1 MRACAFLAVAVL
13 LVAALLP
20 TLCPQAAWAEGGAVP
35 QVVGSFDKESYAAGE
50 GATVTFRVTNDGTAA
65 WSGARLEV
73 RLPQGMK
80 LAGEGASTV
89 AERETLPVGET
100 LELRVPVAFEAGFF
114 GTALASTGDG
124 TPGAALALTALAAA
138 ILVLLAAGTL
148 SRDRVRARRSRSG
161 MSVLLAA
168 VLVAGLAPA
177 LPVKAFGDEG
187 GSPEPT
193 VFLGEAVCSSP
204 AATVTA
210 AFTIRNSNETAS
222 PVANVAVADGQAV
235 PASAKYA
242 LVEVVSD
249 LPFADG
255 LSSATV
261 RLGDSFEGLQVT
273 SVERTGDNTAVV
285 RVEGG
290 APSGSDGLIVF
301 DEGSFTDGRAV
312 GGAAVSV
319 EAATLSFDAD
329 GSSYGN
335 GAFTLPVSVENG
347 RFACTASAQDWLF
360 RDGAGLAAT
369 SFSVDPDDNRR
380 GTLTV
385 RADQAIASDQVAAL
399 SAALDPN
406 ASQLFLAPAALVGEA
421 GASLAADA
429 IEGRAGTL
437 AEAASAVPYGAVE
450 ATGVVRNADG
460 SLTVTSKVTLGAKDG
475 SVHLTDLARQII
487 LPGQEKEN
495 GLLEN
500 SQVELGSI
508 LDDGRGFDFT
518 FDIDADTAA
527 SWYGPFKESDQ
538 SEAEAEQQFLVEIT
552 QLMCGREVDL
562 VGGAVLNAYGI
573 QQGNSAIIL
582 SNVSSLDELNGVAV
596 ASSSEEDAKKAFEA
610 LEKIVSAIGWFS
622 AGGEGAASGISELL
636 GLIAAMI
643 DPSPKIT
650 LQDIYDELQ
659 QMKGQLSRMETSI
672 DRMAVELQAVD
683 KRAGFDSEWYEVKWR
698 IDHLSSYGGLYT
710 TLASKLDAGSADDD
724 LATVMKANEKLLNQ
738 YASAIDKKDKLLGT
752 TVYTDTRSLG
762 TLILGTGQ
770 KDIVSDYYNWLET
783 YYNWDPETFVAK
795 DEYLASVMMAYLYGY
810 GASMAYLNVKASQE
824 DPDDPFGEGDNAVYV
839 SSMRELKEQT
849 GQVVKKLA
857 GEVGTDSKGKAT
869 IAKKSAYRQAT
880 EPLPGDGYAT
890 GYVRNLLNNRS
901 YPLGKYMLQD
911 IYADK
916 SPNFYTSVEKD
927 RLYPYTF
934 NGDINLAQFQQMVAN
949 LPQVRG
955 LGGTYAEVD
964 SLWKELEALGF
975 NLDGCYGG
983 GSNIEHHP
991 AWLYWH
997 KTPLNMIAVSD
1008 ATYHKLKDRTAIE
1021 HVRSMTLDVFD
1032 MKTGQVVRDV
1042 MVSHH
1047 EEHWSC
1053 GASEWQY
1060 KHDIYP
1066 VCTIVDHPLH

>member
-1 MRACAFLAVAVL
+1 MHLA
-13 LVAALLP
+13 
-20 TLCPQAAWAEGGAVP
+20 
-35 QVVGSFDKESYAAGE
+35 
-50 GATVTFRVTNDGTAA
+50 
-65 WSGARLEV
+65 
-73 RLPQGMK
+73 
-80 LAGEGASTV
+80 
-89 AERETLPVGET
+89 
-100 LELRVPVAFEAGFF
+100 
-114 GTALASTGDG
+114 
-124 TPGAALALTALAAA
+124 
-138 ILVLLAAGTL
+138 
-148 SRDRVRARRSRSG
+148 
-161 MSVLLAA
+161 
-168 VLVAGLAPA
+168 
-177 LPVKAFGDEG
+177 
-187 GSPEPT
+187 
-193 VFLGEAVCSSP
+193 
-204 AATVTA
+204 
-210 AFTIRNSNETAS
+210 
-222 PVANVAVADGQAV
+222 
-235 PASAKYA
+235 
-242 LVEVVSD
+242 
-249 LPFADG
+249 
-255 LSSATV
+255 
-261 RLGDSFEGLQVT
+261 
-273 SVERTGDNTAVV
+273 
-285 RVEGG
+285 
-290 APSGSDGLIVF
+290 
-301 DEGSFTDGRAV
+301 
-312 GGAAVSV
+312 
-319 EAATLSFDAD
+319 
-329 GSSYGN
+329 
-335 GAFTLPVSVENG
+335 
-347 RFACTASAQDWLF
+347 
-360 RDGAGLAAT
+360 
-369 SFSVDPDDNRR
+369 
-380 GTLTV
+380 
-385 RADQAIASDQVAAL
+385 
-399 SAALDPN
+399 
-406 ASQLFLAPAALVGEA
+406 
-421 GASLAADA
+421 
-429 IEGRAGTL
+429 
-437 AEAASAVPYGAVE
+437 
-450 ATGVVRNADG
+450 
-460 SLTVTSKVTLGAKDG
+460 
-475 SVHLTDLARQII
+475 DLARQII

-518 FDIDADTAA
+518 FDIDAETAA
-527 SWYGPFKESDQ
+527 SWYAPFKESGQ

-562 VGGAVLNAYGI
+562 VGDVVLNAYGI
-573 QQGNSAIIL
+573 PQGNSTIIL

-622 AGGEGAASGISELL
+622 AGGEGPASGISELL

-643 DPSPKIT
+643 DPSPEIT
-650 LQDIYDELQ
+650 LQDIYNELQ

-724 LATVMKANEKLLNQ
+724 LATVMEANEKLLNQ

-752 TVYTDTRSLG
+752 TVYTDTMSLG

-839 SSMRELKEQT
+839 SSMRELKEQA

-857 GEVGTDSKGKAT
+857 GEVGTDSEGKAT

-880 EPLPGDGYAT
+880 EPLPGDGYVT

>member
-1 MRACAFLAVAVL
+1 M
-13 LVAALLP
+13 
-20 TLCPQAAWAEGGAVP
+20 
-35 QVVGSFDKESYAAGE
+35 
-50 GATVTFRVTNDGTAA
+50 
-65 WSGARLEV
+65 
-73 RLPQGMK
+73 
-80 LAGEGASTV
+80 
-89 AERETLPVGET
+89 
-100 LELRVPVAFEAGFF
+100 
-114 GTALASTGDG
+114 
-124 TPGAALALTALAAA
+124 
-138 ILVLLAAGTL
+138 
-148 SRDRVRARRSRSG
+148 
-161 MSVLLAA
+161 
-168 VLVAGLAPA
+168 
-177 LPVKAFGDEG
+177 
-187 GSPEPT
+187 
-193 VFLGEAVCSSP
+193 
-204 AATVTA
+204 
-210 AFTIRNSNETAS
+210 
-222 PVANVAVADGQAV
+222 
-235 PASAKYA
+235 
-242 LVEVVSD
+242 
-249 LPFADG
+249 
-255 LSSATV
+255 
-261 RLGDSFEGLQVT
+261 
-273 SVERTGDNTAVV
+273 
-285 RVEGG
+285 
-290 APSGSDGLIVF
+290 
-301 DEGSFTDGRAV
+301 

-329 GSSYGN
+329 GSSYEN

-360 RDGAGLAAT
+360 VDGAGLAAT

-380 GTLTV
+380 GTLMV
-385 RADQAIASDQVAAL
+385 RADQESASDQVAAL

-406 ASQLFLAPAALVGEA
+406 ASQLFLALVGEA

-475 SVHLTDLARQII
+475 SVHLADLARQII

-518 FDIDADTAA
+518 FDIDAETAA
-527 SWYGPFKESDQ
+527 SWYAPFKESGQ

-562 VGGAVLNAYGI
+562 VGDVVLNAYGI
-573 QQGNSAIIL
+573 PQGNSTIIL

-622 AGGEGAASGISELL
+622 AGGEGPASGISELL

-643 DPSPKIT
+643 DPSPEIT
-650 LQDIYDELQ
+650 LQDIYNELQ

-724 LATVMKANEKLLNQ
+724 LATVMEANEKLLNQ

-752 TVYTDTRSLG
+752 TVYTDTMSLG

-839 SSMRELKEQT
+839 SSMRELKEQA

-857 GEVGTDSKGKAT
+857 GEVGTDSEGKATIAKKSAYRQATLILGTGQKDIVSDYYNWLETYYNWDPETFVAKDEYLASVMMAYLYGYGASMAYLNVKASQEDPDDPFGEGDNAVYVSSMRELKEQAGQVVKKLAGEVGTDSEGKAT

-880 EPLPGDGYAT
+880 EPLPGDGYVT

>member
-13 LVAALLP
+13 LAAALLP
-20 TLCPQAAWAEGGAVP
+20 TLCPQAAWAEEGAVP

-73 RLPQGMK
+73 RLPQGVK

-177 LPVKAFGDEG
+177 LPAKAFGDEG

-235 PASAKYA
+235 PASAKYT

-290 APSGSDGLIVF
+290 APSGSDGFIVF

-360 RDGAGLAAT
+360 VDGAGLAAT

-385 RADQAIASDQVAAL
+385 RADQESASDQVAAL

-406 ASQLFLAPAALVGEA
+406 ASQLFLVPAALVGEA

-450 ATGVVRNADG
+450 ATDVVRNDDG

-475 SVHLTDLARQII
+475 SI
-487 LPGQEKEN
+487 
-495 GLLEN
+495 
-500 SQVELGSI
+500 
-508 LDDGRGFDFT
+508 
-518 FDIDADTAA
+518 
-527 SWYGPFKESDQ
+527 
-538 SEAEAEQQFLVEIT
+538 
-552 QLMCGREVDL
+552 C
-562 VGGAVLNAYGI
+562 
-573 QQGNSAIIL
+573 
-582 SNVSSLDELNGVAV
+582 
-596 ASSSEEDAKKAFEA
+596 
-610 LEKIVSAIGWFS
+610 
-622 AGGEGAASGISELL
+622 
-636 GLIAAMI
+636 
-643 DPSPKIT
+643 
-650 LQDIYDELQ
+650 
-659 QMKGQLSRMETSI
+659 
-672 DRMAVELQAVD
+672 
-683 KRAGFDSEWYEVKWR
+683 
-698 IDHLSSYGGLYT
+698 
-710 TLASKLDAGSADDD
+710 
-724 LATVMKANEKLLNQ
+724 
-738 YASAIDKKDKLLGT
+738 
-752 TVYTDTRSLG
+752 
-762 TLILGTGQ
+762 
-770 KDIVSDYYNWLET
+770 
-783 YYNWDPETFVAK
+783 
-795 DEYLASVMMAYLYGY
+795 
-810 GASMAYLNVKASQE
+810 
-824 DPDDPFGEGDNAVYV
+824 
-839 SSMRELKEQT
+839 
-849 GQVVKKLA
+849 
-857 GEVGTDSKGKAT
+857 
-869 IAKKSAYRQAT
+869 
-880 EPLPGDGYAT
+880 
-890 GYVRNLLNNRS
+890 
-901 YPLGKYMLQD
+901 
-911 IYADK
+911 
-916 SPNFYTSVEKD
+916 
-927 RLYPYTF
+927 
-934 NGDINLAQFQQMVAN
+934 
-949 LPQVRG
+949 
-955 LGGTYAEVD
+955 
-964 SLWKELEALGF
+964 
-975 NLDGCYGG
+975 
-983 GSNIEHHP
+983 
-991 AWLYWH
+991 
-997 KTPLNMIAVSD
+997 
-1008 ATYHKLKDRTAIE
+1008 
-1021 HVRSMTLDVFD
+1021 
-1032 MKTGQVVRDV
+1032 
-1042 MVSHH
+1042 
-1047 EEHWSC
+1047 
-1053 GASEWQY
+1053 
-1060 KHDIYP
+1060 
-1066 VCTIVDHPLH
+1066 

>member
-1 MRACAFLAVAVL
+1 
-13 LVAALLP
+13 
-20 TLCPQAAWAEGGAVP
+20 
-35 QVVGSFDKESYAAGE
+35 
-50 GATVTFRVTNDGTAA
+50 
-65 WSGARLEV
+65 
-73 RLPQGMK
+73 
-80 LAGEGASTV
+80 
-89 AERETLPVGET
+89 
-100 LELRVPVAFEAGFF
+100 
-114 GTALASTGDG
+114 
-124 TPGAALALTALAAA
+124 
-138 ILVLLAAGTL
+138 
-148 SRDRVRARRSRSG
+148 
-161 MSVLLAA
+161 
-168 VLVAGLAPA
+168 
-177 LPVKAFGDEG
+177 
-187 GSPEPT
+187 
-193 VFLGEAVCSSP
+193 
-204 AATVTA
+204 
-210 AFTIRNSNETAS
+210 
-222 PVANVAVADGQAV
+222 
-235 PASAKYA
+235 
-242 LVEVVSD
+242 
-249 LPFADG
+249 
-255 LSSATV
+255 
-261 RLGDSFEGLQVT
+261 
-273 SVERTGDNTAVV
+273 
-285 RVEGG
+285 
-290 APSGSDGLIVF
+290 
-301 DEGSFTDGRAV
+301 
-312 GGAAVSV
+312 
-319 EAATLSFDAD
+319 
-329 GSSYGN
+329 
-335 GAFTLPVSVENG
+335 
-347 RFACTASAQDWLF
+347 
-360 RDGAGLAAT
+360 
-369 SFSVDPDDNRR
+369 
-380 GTLTV
+380 
-385 RADQAIASDQVAAL
+385 
-399 SAALDPN
+399 
-406 ASQLFLAPAALVGEA
+406 
-421 GASLAADA
+421 
-429 IEGRAGTL
+429 
-437 AEAASAVPYGAVE
+437 
-450 ATGVVRNADG
+450 
-460 SLTVTSKVTLGAKDG
+460 
-475 SVHLTDLARQII
+475 
-487 LPGQEKEN
+487 
-495 GLLEN
+495 
-500 SQVELGSI
+500 
-508 LDDGRGFDFT
+508 
-518 FDIDADTAA
+518 
-527 SWYGPFKESDQ
+527 
-538 SEAEAEQQFLVEIT
+538 
-552 QLMCGREVDL
+552 
-562 VGGAVLNAYGI
+562 
-573 QQGNSAIIL
+573 
-582 SNVSSLDELNGVAV
+582 
-596 ASSSEEDAKKAFEA
+596 
-610 LEKIVSAIGWFS
+610 
-622 AGGEGAASGISELL
+622 
-636 GLIAAMI
+636 
-643 DPSPKIT
+643 
-650 LQDIYDELQ
+650 
-659 QMKGQLSRMETSI
+659 
-672 DRMAVELQAVD
+672 MAVELQAVD

-724 LATVMKANEKLLNQ
+724 LATVMEANEKLLNQ

-752 TVYTDTRSLG
+752 TVYTDTMSLG

-839 SSMRELKEQT
+839 SSMRELKEQA

-857 GEVGTDSKGKAT
+857 GEVGTDSEGKAT

-880 EPLPGDGYAT
+880 EPLPGDGYVT

>member
-1 MRACAFLAVAVL
+1 MHLA
-13 LVAALLP
+13 
-20 TLCPQAAWAEGGAVP
+20 
-35 QVVGSFDKESYAAGE
+35 
-50 GATVTFRVTNDGTAA
+50 
-65 WSGARLEV
+65 
-73 RLPQGMK
+73 
-80 LAGEGASTV
+80 
-89 AERETLPVGET
+89 
-100 LELRVPVAFEAGFF
+100 
-114 GTALASTGDG
+114 
-124 TPGAALALTALAAA
+124 
-138 ILVLLAAGTL
+138 
-148 SRDRVRARRSRSG
+148 
-161 MSVLLAA
+161 
-168 VLVAGLAPA
+168 
-177 LPVKAFGDEG
+177 
-187 GSPEPT
+187 
-193 VFLGEAVCSSP
+193 
-204 AATVTA
+204 
-210 AFTIRNSNETAS
+210 
-222 PVANVAVADGQAV
+222 
-235 PASAKYA
+235 
-242 LVEVVSD
+242 
-249 LPFADG
+249 
-255 LSSATV
+255 
-261 RLGDSFEGLQVT
+261 
-273 SVERTGDNTAVV
+273 
-285 RVEGG
+285 
-290 APSGSDGLIVF
+290 
-301 DEGSFTDGRAV
+301 
-312 GGAAVSV
+312 
-319 EAATLSFDAD
+319 
-329 GSSYGN
+329 
-335 GAFTLPVSVENG
+335 
-347 RFACTASAQDWLF
+347 
-360 RDGAGLAAT
+360 
-369 SFSVDPDDNRR
+369 
-380 GTLTV
+380 
-385 RADQAIASDQVAAL
+385 
-399 SAALDPN
+399 
-406 ASQLFLAPAALVGEA
+406 
-421 GASLAADA
+421 
-429 IEGRAGTL
+429 
-437 AEAASAVPYGAVE
+437 
-450 ATGVVRNADG
+450 
-460 SLTVTSKVTLGAKDG
+460 
-475 SVHLTDLARQII
+475 DLARQII

-518 FDIDADTAA
+518 FDIDAETAA
-527 SWYGPFKESDQ
+527 SWYAPFKESGQ

-562 VGGAVLNAYGI
+562 VGDVVLNAYGI
-573 QQGNSAIIL
+573 PQGNSTIIL

-622 AGGEGAASGISELL
+622 AGGEGPASGISELL

-643 DPSPKIT
+643 DPSPEIT
-650 LQDIYDELQ
+650 LQDIYNELQ

-724 LATVMKANEKLLNQ
+724 LATVMEANEKLLNQ

-752 TVYTDTRSLG
+752 TVYTDTMSLG

-839 SSMRELKEQT
+839 SSMRELKEQA

-857 GEVGTDSKGKAT
+857 GEVGTDSEGKAT

>member
-1 MRACAFLAVAVL
+1 MRACTFLAAAVL
-13 LVAALLP
+13 LAAALLP
-20 TLCPQAAWAEGGAVP
+20 TLCPQAAWAEEGAVP

-65 WSGARLEV
+65 WSGARLEAQ
-73 RLPQGMK
+73 LPKGMK
-80 LAGEGASTV
+80 LAAEGVSTV

-100 LELRVPVAFEAGFF
+100 LELQVPVAFEAGFF

-124 TPGAALALTALAAA
+124 APGAALALTALAAA

-148 SRDRVRARRSRSG
+148 SHDRVRARRSRSG
-161 MSVLLAA
+161 MSVLLVA

-177 LPVKAFGDEG
+177 LPAKAFGDEG

-255 LSSATV
+255 LSSDTV
-261 RLGDSFEGLQVT
+261 RLGDSFEGLKVA
-273 SVERTGDNTAVV
+273 SVERTGDNAAVV

-329 GSSYGN
+329 GSSYDS

-347 RFACTASAQDWLF
+347 RFACTAGAQDWLF
-360 RDGAGLAAT
+360 ADGAGLAAT

-385 RADQAIASDQVAAL
+385 RADQARASDQVAAL

-406 ASQLFLAPAALVGEA
+406 TSQLLLAPAALVGEA

-429 IEGRAGTL
+429 IEGRADTL

-450 ATGVVRNADG
+450 ATGVVRNGDG
-460 SLTVTSKVTLGAKDG
+460 SLTVTSRVTLGAKDG
-475 SVHLTDLARQII
+475 SICLTSLDQVV
-487 LPGQEKEN
+487 LPGQDEKD
-495 GLLEN
+495 GLLE
-500 SQVELGSI
+500 SSLVTLGSI
-508 LDDGRGFDFT
+508 LDDGSGFDFT

-527 SWYGPFKESDQ
+527 SWYGPFKESGQ
-538 SEAEAEQQFLVEIT
+538 SEAEAERQFLEEIT

-562 VGGAVLNAYGI
+562 VSGAVLNAYGI
-573 QQGNSAIIL
+573 PQGDSTIIL

-596 ASSSEEDAKKAFEA
+596 ASSSEEDAKMAFEA

-643 DPSPKIT
+643 NPSPEIT

-710 TLASKLDAGSADDD
+710 TLTSKLAAGSADDD
-724 LATVMKANEKLLNQ
+724 LDTVMKANEKLLNQ

-752 TVYTDTRSLG
+752 TVYTDTRDLG

-770 KDIVSDYYNWLET
+770 TDIVGDYYKWLET

-839 SSMRELKEQT
+839 SSMRELKEQA

-857 GEVGTDSKGKAT
+857 GEVGTDGEGKAT

-880 EPLPGDGYAT
+880 EPLPGDGYAA
-890 GYVRNLLNNRS
+890 GYVRNLLNDRS

-911 IYADK
+911 IYAAK

-934 NGDINLAQFQQMVAN
+934 DGDINLAQFQQMVAN

-964 SLWKELEALGF
+964 SLWKELEVLGF

-983 GSNIEHHP
+983 GSDIEHHP

-997 KTPLNMIAVSD
+997 KTSLNMIAVSD

-1053 GASEWQY
+1053 GSSEWQY